1 MAIQSKSIRG
11 LGAEPPVG
19 IVKSKAP
26 HKPGVS
32 GGGAPLTQE
41 IFGTFFFPIYF
52 FAPKFDEII
61 FNDFFSIFLEFSETH
76 FDLIAS
82 KNCHNIIYGDIVVY
96 FLRIFSIKSTI
107 SQKNKNCKNQKIVFF
122 IGFRTLRIS
131 CDNIFFGHFQWFILV
146 NFLSIFCTKSTI
158 SQEIKIEKLFSIGFR
173 TLHIFFDQKPNL
185 ATFEGRVVPSIRI
198 LLF

>member
-1 MAIQSKSIRG
+1 M
-11 LGAEPPVG
+11 
-19 IVKSKAP
+19 
-26 HKPGVS
+26 HPGP
-32 GGGAPLTQE
+32 GGGATGGYCEEQSPPRTGG
-41 IFGTFFFPIYF
+41 FWGRSSPNTRNFWNFFFPIYF

-96 FLRIFSIKSTI
+96 FLRIFSTKSTI

-173 TLHIFFDQKPNL
+173 TLRIFFDQKPNL